1 MFSQTLCFAKSRF
14 RGVSF
19 KWIAHSS
26 ENAVAGPGIGATRRL
41 RLRVRVTTIR
51 VLPWQNFRPM
61 IHMTAEDFDTITH
74 GRALCDADGAIDAA
88 GFEIMMREQVSSDM
102 IRRESLL
109 NLGGRSEGHCT
120 GGANGF
126 CRQRAST
133 NLRSHSITKLAL

>member
-1 MFSQTLCFAKSRF
+1 MGTRERSCYEGKECSVRHCVLYSQRF

-26 ENAVAGPGIGATRRL
+26 ENVVAGPGIGATRRL

-51 VLPWQNFRPM
+51 VLPWQNFWPM
-61 IHMTAEDFDTITH
+61 IHMTAADFDAITH

-102 IRRESLL
+102 IRRET
-109 NLGGRSEGHCT
+109 SEKVC
-120 GGANGF
+120 
-126 CRQRAST
+126 
-133 NLRSHSITKLAL
+133 